1 MSQPKHILVVDD
13 NDDVRNVMIEMLQ
26 DRDYRVTAV
35 ADGASMRDVLKID
48 DGVDC
53 VVLDVLLPGEDGVS
67 LALQLK
73 ESGVPVVIISGGLD
87 AVEYAEE
94 NNLQLLQKPFNT
106 HQLYAAVNGALR
118 HT

>member
-1 MSQPKHILVVDD
+1 LSQPKHVLVVDD

-35 ADGASMRDVLKID
+35 ADGASMRDFLKID

-73 ESGVPVVIISGGLD
+73 QSGVPVVIISGGLD
-87 AVEYAEE
+87 AVECAEQ
-94 NNLQLLQKPFNT
+94 NNLRLLQKPFNA
-106 HQLYAAVNGALR
+106 HQLYDAVNAVLR
-118 HT
+118 QI